1 MNKNIL
7 NLVTTLVLAL
17 IFSFF
22 LPWWSVMLAA
32 FIAALTFSLKGAGA
46 FFMPFLAVFVFW
58 MVYAF
63 MLSSNNDFILASKIA
78 VLLPLGGNAYALI
91 AVTAAIGGL
100 AAGVSGLFG
109 QQCSALFK
117 NNLQNN

>member
-7 NLVTTLVLAL
+7 NLLTTLVFAL

-32 FIAALTFSLKGAGA
+32 FLAAFTFSLKGVAT
-46 FFMPFLAVFVFW
+46 FFMPFLAIFGFW
-58 MVYAF
+58 MAYTF
-63 MLSSNNDFILASKIA
+63 ILSSTNDFTLASKIA
-78 VLLPLGGNAYALI
+78 ILLPLGGNPYVLI

-100 AAGVSGLFG
+100 AAGIAGVFG
-109 QQCSALFK
+109 QQCKELIKTKS
-117 NNLQNN
+117 

>member
-7 NLVTTLVLAL
+7 NLLTTLVLAL

-32 FIAALTFSLKGAGA
+32 FIAALIFSLKGAGV
-46 FFMPFLAVFVFW
+46 FFMPFLAIFVFW
-58 MVYAF
+58 MGYTF
-63 MLSSNNDFILASKIA
+63 MLSSNNDFTLASKIA

-91 AVTAAIGGL
+91 AVTAAVGGL
-100 AAGVSGLFG
+100 AAGVAGVFG
-109 QQCSALFK
+109 QQCKELMKINS
-117 NNLQNN
+117 

>member
-7 NLVTTLVLAL
+7 NLLSTLVFAL

-32 FIAALTFSLKGAGA
+32 FLTALIFSLRGVSV
-46 FFMPFLAVFVFW
+46 FFIPFVAIFVFW
-58 MVYAF
+58 SVYTF
-63 MLSSNNDFILASKIA
+63 TLSSNNDFTLASKIA
-78 VLLPLGGNAYALI
+78 ILFPLGGSAYTLI

-100 AAGVSGLFG
+100 AAGIAGVFG
-109 QQCSALFK
+109 HQCKALLK
-117 NNLQNN
+117 K